1 MPSVGSLWTSFFDS
15 LIWIILV
22 VREVG
27 LRLRN
32 SLIVSTPA
40 ASRRSEYSE
49 PIPFTRMRSARF
61 TQMRIC
67 FSSSLVDPASSF
79 RPRLVAARLRRA
91 SVVRTFDLRN
101 LVADLG
107 SSPAMASIVAI
118 PLPSVVPMRPAAD
131 RPPISLASE
140 LIASPSEPAG
150 DQQWQSAIN
159 SQHSA
164 KAYRLTRPRTANR
177 TPQTTNAAVDR
188 RRRRPCRRRVGA
200 AARIGPH
207 LPSRDGPPGGYDL
220 PGRPPGSSTATRVD
234 VRPAQD
240 GRVRSGISE
249 RWPWPRSTGGARAR
263 RQPPRDRS
271 RAGPPSR

>member
-107 SSPAMASIVAI
+107 SNPAMASIVAI
-118 PLPSVVPMRPAAD
+118 PLPSVVPMRSAAD

-140 LIASPSEPAG
+140 LIASPSEPVVG
-150 DQQWQSAIN
+150 SRQSAIN
-159 SQHSA
+159 SRQSA

-177 TPQTTNAAVDR
+177 TPQTTSAAVDR

-207 LPSRDGPPGGYDL
+207 LPSRDGPAGGYDL

-234 VRPAQD
+234 VRLAQD
-240 GRVRSGISE
+240 GRARSGISE
-249 RWPWPRSTGGARAR
+249 RWPWPRSTDGARAR
-263 RQPPRDRS
+263 QQPPRD
-271 RAGPPSR
+271 